1 MADEQINPPL
11 PAADQAYLDSRGAT
25 PLPDAAE
32 PVQKPEPVAA
42 PEAKPA
48 QDTRTV
54 PLPALQEERRERQRI
69 ERELADQREK
79 WARLEE
85 RFNTVSKQPEPV
97 IPDADT
103 DPVARLKYLD
113 EKFAKLET
121 ESAEQ
126 VRQRQQAEQVQ
137 AMQREFLGRYQAAAA
152 EFQAKA
158 PDFMEAY
165 SHLRADRAAELEA
178 MGFTDPGMRSR
189 IMEQEELGV
198 AMQAFQAGRN
208 PAEVMYALA
217 GRRGYKAKA
226 AEAKPDGKQP
236 DLQTI
241 AKGQQAA
248 SSLSG
253 SGSATPPDL
262 TLESVANMSTDEFE
276 AWMSEP
282 KNAKRWDQMK
292 RGAA

>member
-1 MADEQINPPL
+1 MSDEQINPPL

-25 PLPDAAE
+25 PLPEAAE
-32 PVQKPEPVAA
+32 PAQKPEPVAA
-42 PEAKPA
+42 PAAQEPAKAP
-48 QDTRTV
+48 DEPRTV
-54 PLPALQEERRERQRI
+54 PLAVFLQTRDEAKEAKRQAA
-69 ERELADQREK
+69 ELAAWKEK
-79 WARLEE
+79 IEA
-85 RFNTVSKQPEPV
+85 RFNTPEPAP
-97 IPDADT
+97 IDPEA
-103 DPVARLKYLD
+103 DPVAALKALHG
-113 EKFAKLET
+113 EFERMKGEG
-121 ESAEQ
+121 AEQ
-126 VRQRQQAEQVQ
+126 ARQRQQAEQAQ
-137 AMQREFLGRYQAAAA
+137 AMQREFLGRYQSAAA

-165 SHLRADRAAELEA
+165 AHLRRDRADELAA
-178 MGFTDPGMRSR
+178 MGFTDPGMRER
-189 IMEQEELGV
+189 IMDQEELGV

-226 AEAKPDGKQP
+226 AEQKTEKQP